1 MYRDALTSRR
11 PVPEGV
17 RDRLG
22 QRVAAPLPEP
32 PDQGLGREA
41 RFEGP
46 VDRLARQAIEC
57 GIAAELPALGDAVDE
72 GQGRG
77 RRVLQI
83 EHDIEVRLHH
93 PRGPGLDRLGLT
105 SMKAEGD
112 PAHLRQPEDLRSPL
126 ALSARSQLDEAQV
139 MEGAGDGARD
149 P

>member
-1 MYRDALTSRR
+1 MYRETLTSRR

-17 RDRLG
+17 RDRVG

-41 RFEGP
+41 RLEGP
-46 VDRLARQAIEC
+46 VDRLARQAIESR
-57 GIAAELPALGDAVDE
+57 IAAELPALGDAVDE

-77 RRVLQI
+77 RHALQI

-93 PRGPGLDRLGLT
+93 PPGRRLDRLGLA
-105 SMKAEGD
+105 SMKAEDD
-112 PAHLRQPEDLRSPL
+112 PAHLRQPEDLRSL
-126 ALSARSQLDEAQV
+126 ALFARSQLDEAQV
-139 MEGAGDGARD
+139 MEGAGDGARY